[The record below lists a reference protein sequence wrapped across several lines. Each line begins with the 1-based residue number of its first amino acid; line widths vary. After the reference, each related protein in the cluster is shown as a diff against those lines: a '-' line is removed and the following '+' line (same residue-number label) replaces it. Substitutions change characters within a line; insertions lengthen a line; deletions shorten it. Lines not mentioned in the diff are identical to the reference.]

1 MNILASSL
9 VEMRPDGVF
18 VRLLNRRETF
28 GPFASLNDLRLA
40 LPDFDF
46 IPRGDL
52 DDFGRGSGAV
62 RCSMLAAL
70 FAAGDAASGLPSSTA
85 VVGWN
90 GRGCTAENVRYWQDY
105 VSNGRTAGRGGLF
118 VATLPTIPFC
128 EAAIA
133 LGLRGPSAYF
143 QTDRSTDSLF
153 GLIAARPEGLYLTG
167 EITDSSA
174 CFFLLDNASQG
185 ETAPRTRSLEELFRA
200 MAEGRR

>member
-1 MNILASSL
+1 MKIAASSL
-9 VEMRPDGVF
+9 VEMRPDGVS
-18 VRLLNRRETF
+18 VHLLNRRAAF
-28 GPFASLNDLRLA
+28 GPFASLNGLRLA

-52 DDFGRGSGAV
+52 DDFGRGSGAA
-62 RCSMLAAL
+62 RCAMLAAL
-70 FAAGDAASGLPSSTA
+70 FVAGDAGFPLPSSTA

-105 VSNGRTAGRGGLF
+105 ASNGRTAGRGGLF

-143 QTDRSTDSLF
+143 RTEPSTAALF
-153 GLIAARPEGLYLTG
+153 GLIAARPAGMYLAG

-200 MAEGRR
+200 MAEARR